1 MKHIALR
8 VIRAPWAFK
17 AQFGRHANSDT
28 GPQACGACPCLKP
41 VKLAPCL
48 ESPGCDLCS
57 EFEAARQ
64 KEAPNP
70 PGLHKTFE
78 AACPKEAPNPPGLH
92 NTFEFTVHQMSSY
105 ENDTVVGMGWGNS
118 CMITRRSPD
127 YISAR
132 YGRINRPTGEVWLSQ
147 ESPSGYFIPPGH
159 PNYATAMV
167 FFQSLLHEVL
177 VPLRCA
183 TVTELI
189 ECQRA
194 ALLDQPNKPVYRIP
208 SLETWH
214 HDQSETWHPGSEY
227 PYNRGVF
234 DFDGIN
240 HIVVSHG
247 PNATYFAYD
256 DGWEIE
262 RCVVS

>member
-1 MKHIALR
+1 MLDIQQFPPPLQEAIIARLQEELPFGGYNHW
-8 VIRAPWAFK
+8 VAWLGSGAFTSVV
-17 AQFGRHANSDT
+17 F
-28 GPQACGACPCLKP
+28 
-41 VKLAPCL
+41 
-48 ESPGCDLCS
+48 
-57 EFEAARQ
+57 AR
-64 KEAPNP
+64 
-70 PGLHKTFE
+70 
-78 AACPKEAPNPPGLH
+78 
-92 NTFEFTVHQMSSY
+92 FTVHQMSSY
-105 ENDTVVGMGWGNS
+105 ENDTDVGMGWGNS

-214 HDQSETWHPGSEY
+214 HDLSETWHPGSEY